1 MATVVQNN
9 GMKPLTNGSVNHV
22 DGVNNL
28 RNELS
33 STNNDELFQ
42 VKLESK
48 EEIDDTVKD
57 QEPDLDIYINNVV
70 CTFSV
75 RCHLNLREIAL
86 NGSNVE
92 YRRENGMITM
102 KLRKPKTTASI
113 WSSGK
118 ISCTGATSED
128 EAKKAA
134 RRFARSLQKLGFKV
148 RFNNYRVVNV
158 LGSCTMPWNIKITKF
173 SERYRQNAEY
183 EPELHPGV
191 TFKMKD
197 PKATLKIFSTGS
209 VTVTAPN
216 VESVRIAIERI
227 YPLVHEFQNERTE
240 QEMIELK
247 LRKRHLAVQFE
258 KEELIKQENEP
269 MEEEFLSGPD
279 ENIDSDSDCI

>member
-92 YRRENGMITM
+92 YRRENGVSNKRIK
-102 KLRKPKTTASI
+102 KLH
-113 WSSGK
+113 
-118 ISCTGATSED
+118 C
-128 EAKKAA
+128 
-134 RRFARSLQKLGFKV
+134 
-148 RFNNYRVVNV
+148 
-158 LGSCTMPWNIKITKF
+158 
-173 SERYRQNAEY
+173 
-183 EPELHPGV
+183 
-191 TFKMKD
+191 KMK
-197 PKATLKIFSTGS
+197 KK
-209 VTVTAPN
+209 
-216 VESVRIAIERI
+216 
-227 YPLVHEFQNERTE
+227 
-240 QEMIELK
+240 
-247 LRKRHLAVQFE
+247 
-258 KEELIKQENEP
+258 
-269 MEEEFLSGPD
+269 
-279 ENIDSDSDCI
+279 